1 MDMTLE
7 FVLRVLLAGVLGT
20 AIGFDRERHA
30 KEAGFRTH
38 FLVATGS
45 ALMMIISKYGFAD
58 VLNHTGMN
66 VDPSRIASLVVSG
79 IGFIGAG
86 TIILQKQIV
95 RGLTTAAG
103 LWATAGIGLAVGA
116 GLYLLGIAMT
126 VIVLIGLVLLN
137 LMFRN
142 VGLRSCAISFTA
154 KDKHDLDSLLKR
166 FANREHYII
175 VSYVMEENHHAKEIE
190 YNVDMVIKS
199 TRKDTDSPL
208 MIINNDY
215 PNVAINRVE

>member
-1 MDMTLE
+1 MNITLE
-7 FVLRVLLAGVLGT
+7 FILRILLAGVLGT
-20 AIGFDRERHA
+20 AIGFDREKHA

-45 ALMMIISKYGFAD
+45 ALMMIISQYGFVD
-58 VLNHTGMN
+58 VMN
-66 VDPSRIASLVVSG
+66 RPGTSMDPSRIASLVVSG

-116 GLYLLGIAMT
+116 GMYILGIAMT

-137 LMFRN
+137 VVFKK
-142 VGLRSCAISFTA
+142 VGLRSCVISFTA
-154 KDKHDLDSLLKR
+154 TRKQDLDTLLKR
-166 FANREHYII
+166 FGDREHFII
-175 VSYVMEENHHAKEIE
+175 VSYEMEENHYANETSYH
-190 YNVDMVIKS
+190 VDMVIKS
-199 TRKDTDSPL
+199 TRNDSDTPL
-208 MIINNDY
+208 MIINREF
-215 PNVAINRVE
+215 PNIIINRIE

>member
-7 FVLRVLLAGVLGT
+7 FILRILLSGILGT

-45 ALMMIISKYGFAD
+45 ALMMIISQYGFVD
-58 VLNHTGMN
+58 VMSRTGTSM
-66 VDPSRIASLVVSG
+66 DPSRIASLVVSG

-116 GLYLLGIAMT
+116 GMYVLGIAMT
-126 VIVLIGLVLLN
+126 VIVLIGLVVLN
-137 LMFRN
+137 MVFRN
-142 VGLRSCAISFTA
+142 VGLRSCAISFTV
-154 KDKHDLDSLLKR
+154 KNKCDLDSLLKR
-166 FANREHYII
+166 FADREHYII
-175 VSYVMEENHHAKEIE
+175 VSYEMEENHHANETE
-190 YNVDMVIKS
+190 YHVDMVIKS
-199 TRKDTDSPL
+199 TRKDTETPL
-208 MIINNDY
+208 MIINNEY